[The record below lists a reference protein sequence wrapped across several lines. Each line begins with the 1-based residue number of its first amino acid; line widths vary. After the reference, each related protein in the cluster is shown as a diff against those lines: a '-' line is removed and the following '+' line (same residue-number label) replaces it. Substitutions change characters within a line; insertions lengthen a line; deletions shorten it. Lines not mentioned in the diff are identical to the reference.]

1 MAKNWYPVIDYLA
14 CTECGTCVDFC
25 SHSVYNK
32 AKAPSPVV
40 MQPGNC
46 IDRCH
51 GCGNKCPAGAISY
64 VGDDTGWTP
73 PNGECSAEK
82 NGDCCRGGACEEDSS
97 KAVLVEYL
105 YLDLNT
111 CDRCIGADAVLEE
124 VLGSIAPALE
134 TAGYT
139 MRLQKVQIATKELAE
154 HYRFLASPTIRVN
167 GQDICGPVAENIC
180 GCCGEISGTDV
191 TCRTFAYKGQAY
203 EVPPKA
209 MLAEGILRTVLGM
222 VQPVCDCGEYS
233 LPENLKNFFEGKAVK
248 TGCCSGGTC
257 G

>member
-73 PNGECSAEK
+73 PNGECSAK
-82 NGDCCRGGACEEDSS
+82 KSVDCCRGGACEEDSS
-97 KAVLVEYL
+97 K
-105 YLDLNT
+105 
-111 CDRCIGADAVLEE
+111 
-124 VLGSIAPALE
+124 
-134 TAGYT
+134 
-139 MRLQKVQIATKELAE
+139 
-154 HYRFLASPTIRVN
+154 
-167 GQDICGPVAENIC
+167 
-180 GCCGEISGTDV
+180 
-191 TCRTFAYKGQAY
+191 
-203 EVPPKA
+203 
-209 MLAEGILRTVLGM
+209 
-222 VQPVCDCGEYS
+222 
-233 LPENLKNFFEGKAVK
+233 
-248 TGCCSGGTC
+248 
-257 G
+257 